1 MESAMR
7 RVLPLLAAMLALA
20 FAPAPFPKRQAAD
33 AGAADL
39 KTMQGAWVL
48 VCELKNGRRE
58 EMTRE
63 CVWLIE
69 GDRIRAF
76 LDGKEGSTSF
86 IKLDGRSKPR
96 SIDLRT
102 QRDQASHLPAD
113 TCWRATCLKSA
124 SAIPMISG
132 NFGLATY
139 LAPAS
144 LEASGCS
151 SARSAERIPLSAR
164 RGVACRG
171 RLRASCGCR

>member
-7 RVLPLLAAMLALA
+7 RVLPLLAAILALA
-20 FAPAPFPKRQAAD
+20 FAPAPFPKRQD

-69 GDRIRAF
+69 GDRIRAS

-102 QRDQASHLPAD
+102 QRDQASHLPGIYVLERD
-113 TCWRATCLKSA
+113 LLNVCLGDPNDLRKLR
-124 SAIPMISG
+124 PRDLSG
-132 NFGLATY
+132 FGQ
-139 LAPAS
+139 S
-144 LEASGCS
+144 
-151 SARSAERIPLSAR
+151 
-164 RGVACRG
+164 RGVWVFKRKK
-171 RLRASCGCR
+171 R